1 LKDETRKSQ
10 KLKKRRSRT
19 WILYLIVALMLIS
32 GISIMGYPWFS
43 NFWNQM
49 HQSRAIISY
58 NQAVDE
64 LDQEE
69 VQAQYDGAK
78 AYNDQHTV
86 NQIVDA
92 FNKEEPYI
100 LSHPYDTLLN
110 PDQDEIMGY
119 IEIPLIHVKLP
130 IYHGVSEAT
139 LQVGIGHVE
148 GTSLPIGGEGTHA
161 VLAGHRGLPSAK
173 LFSNLDQLG
182 VGDKFYLKVLNQTLA
197 YEVDQIKVVLPTET
211 SLLEI
216 EEGKDLVT
224 LLTCTPYGINTHR
237 LLVRGRR
244 IPYQEKV
251 EQKEETTNLGDQAA
265 QINPVHALIVGGLI
279 LFWAIILL
287 ILLIRRAKERKNRQD
302 EEA

>member
-1 LKDETRKSQ
+1 MKNIKQ
-10 KLKKRRSRT
+10 KQPKVHHSRT
-19 WILYLIVALMLIS
+19 WILYLIVVIMLLS
-32 GISIMGYPWFS
+32 GIGVMSYPWFS
-43 NFWNQM
+43 NLWNQM

-58 NQAVDE
+58 NQAVEE

-69 VQAQYDGAK
+69 LQAQYDGAK
-78 AYNDQHTV
+78 AYNDQHTI

-92 FNKEEPYI
+92 FNKEEPYV

-119 IEIPLIHVKLP
+119 IEIPDIKVKLP

-148 GTSLPIGGEGTHA
+148 GTSLPIGGEGTHS

-173 LFSNLDQLG
+173 LFSNLDQLEI
-182 VGDKFYLKVLNQTLA
+182 GDRFYLKVLNQTLA
-197 YEVDQIKVVLPTET
+197 YEVDQIKVVLPTDT
-211 SLLEI
+211 SLLDI
-216 EEGKDLVT
+216 EKGRDLVT

-237 LLVRGRR
+237 LLVRGSR

-265 QINPVHALIVGGLI
+265 QINPMHALVIGGLV

-287 ILLIRRAKERKNRQD
+287 ILLIRRAKERKGRQD
-302 EEA
+302 EEV